1 MLDNY
6 NPWGTGMVSNPN
18 LYLTIPMAHGFINYI
33 VNWLGICI
41 THGHT
46 NPGTAVFT
54 WTYKSWHG
62 SIYMDIQIL
71 ARQYLHGH
79 TNPGMAVF
87 TGNQQQTI

>member
-1 MLDNY
+1 MDIQILAWQY
-6 NPWGTGMVSNPN
+6 
-18 LYLTIPMAHGFINYI
+18 LY
-33 VNWLGICI
+33 
-41 THGHT
+41 GHT

-87 TGNQQQTI
+87 TWTYKSWHGSIYMDIQILARQYSQVTSNRLFDPYLQ

>member
-1 MLDNY
+1 MCDIQILARQ
-6 NPWGTGMVSNPN
+6 
-18 LYLTIPMAHGFINYI
+18 YL
-33 VNWLGICI
+33 
-41 THGHT
+41 HGHT

-79 TNPGMAVF
+79 TNPGTAVF